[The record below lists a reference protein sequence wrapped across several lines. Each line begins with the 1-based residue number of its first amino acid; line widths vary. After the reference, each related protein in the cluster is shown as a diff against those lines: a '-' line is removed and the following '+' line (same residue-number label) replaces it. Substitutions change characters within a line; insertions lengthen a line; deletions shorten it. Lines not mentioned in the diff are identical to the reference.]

1 MRLLYGGAKIGL
13 EDVFDFDLKVPMPGE
28 PKRKWSVVHQCK
40 FVSKAQ
46 AQAQAKAGAGAAM
59 KKGKTKKTDAIVAEP
74 LGAAGAK
81 PQSAA
86 AKKKAAVEEKKKKA
100 ALAVKAKT
108 DPSKRAAAAAAAAA
122 PAPSSSGTAAAS
134 ATKPTTTTAAAAR
147 NAKRKAA
154 AAPEASASAL
164 KRVDSGKAAA
174 AAVGRKGRAP
184 VSMNGQERMML
195 KIKLK
200 HNMKKLA
207 EGLHS
212 LDEIGMGKAEAI
224 VKQFAAS
231 DEYEYKACSP
241 TAPGYRKVGF
251 DLYNMNHATLDAL
264 NLLLPE
270 PRTKS

>member
-40 FVSKAQ
+40 FVSK

-100 ALAVKAKT
+100 TLAVKAKT
-108 DPSKRAAAAAAAAA
+108 DPSKRAAAAAAA